1 MFFSGSTHRSG
12 PGGQGFT
19 SGWQH
24 SVKVFSDGTGL
35 GSRRAAGLEG
45 SWEETEAQHG
55 IESESP
61 KRASKSPVLSFD
73 LLVSAI
79 SLKSGY

>member
-1 MFFSGSTHRSG
+1 MY
-12 PGGQGFT
+12 
-19 SGWQH
+19 
-24 SVKVFSDGTGL
+24 GL

-55 IESESP
+55 IESESL

-73 LLVSAI
+73 LQVSAI
-79 SLKSGY
+79 LPVRFVTMAPEFSLKSGY